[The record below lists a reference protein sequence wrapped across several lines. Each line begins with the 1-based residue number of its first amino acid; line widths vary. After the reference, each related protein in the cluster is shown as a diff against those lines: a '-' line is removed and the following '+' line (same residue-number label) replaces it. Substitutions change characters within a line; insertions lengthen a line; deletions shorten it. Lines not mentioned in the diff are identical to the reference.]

1 MLVLG
6 LLGAGVVAAELDGR
20 GACARWMG
28 GIPGTPGHDGQP
40 GRDGRGGRKGEK
52 GDSGQPG
59 ERCRSWG
66 WDGGCGVIKRGTNGQ
81 LIPAAG
87 VPGKRGEVGM
97 SGDEGPPGYRGFPGY
112 PGLKGEPGETA
123 FDYHSAFSVGLVGP
137 VKASGEP
144 IRFVKLFYNEQSDYD
159 ELSGKFRCAV
169 PGLYYFNYQLVARGQ
184 DTKVALY
191 HGGKPVTF
199 SLDQYRAGDLDQA
212 SGSVLL
218 QLVVGDEVW
227 LQVYGEEGPAGVYTD
242 STADSTF
249 TGFLLYPDLRA
260 NLLPKHHR

>member
-1 MLVLG
+1 MELIWMLVLG

-20 GACARWMG
+20 GACAWWMG

-59 ERCRSWG
+59 
-66 WDGGCGVIKRGTNGQ
+66 
-81 LIPAAG
+81 

-97 SGDEGPPGYRGFPGY
+97 SGNEGLPGYRGFPGY

-123 FDYHSAFSVGLVGP
+123 FDYRSAFSVGLVGP

-144 IRFVKLFYNEQSDYD
+144 IRFAKLFYNEQRDYD

-191 HGGKPVTF
+191 HGAKPVTF
-199 SLDQYRAGDLDQA
+199 SLDQYQAGDLDQA

-218 QLVVGDEVW
+218 QLVGGDEVW
-227 LQVYGEEGPAGVYTD
+227 LQVYGEEGPAGVYTEN
-242 STADSTF
+242 TADSTF

-260 NLLPKHHR
+260 NLLAKHRC